1 MAQASGKA
9 TIEID
14 NVALRTKK
22 GAKID
27 LGGEKRN
34 ADATDQA
41 LVFFTA
47 ENVPAMVEGTIVH
60 MSDTDLIALRDAKNV
75 TINFR
80 TDTGVLYVVSNA
92 FLTEPPTLQN
102 GECPVKFAGSA
113 AKQG

>member
-9 TIEID
+9 TVKLE

-22 GAKID
+22 GAKLN

-34 ADATDQA
+34 ADATDQG
-41 LVFFTA
+41 LVFYTA
-47 ENVPAMVEGTIVH
+47 ENVPAEVECTIVH
-60 MSDTDLIALRDAKNV
+60 MSDTDLIALRDAKNITV
-75 TINFR
+75 VFE
-80 TDTGVLYVVSNA
+80 TDTGVVYTVSNA

-113 AKQG
+113 AR